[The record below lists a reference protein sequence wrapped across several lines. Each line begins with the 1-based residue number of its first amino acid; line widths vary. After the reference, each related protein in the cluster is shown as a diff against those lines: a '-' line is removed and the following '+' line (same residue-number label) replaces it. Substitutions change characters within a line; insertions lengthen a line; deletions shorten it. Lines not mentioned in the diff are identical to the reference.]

1 MKKAGLL
8 IIYLIC
14 LSVHLFSMEKEPSL
28 YRNVD
33 EKQMEHW
40 VDSVFDSMTFK
51 ERVGQLFVLGVDV
64 NLSARNKEL
73 VKKYIQELKIGGIL
87 FTKGTAKAQAEL
99 TNYCQSL
106 SKVPLMITL
115 DGEWGL
121 SMRLT
126 DTSKFPINMTLGAI
140 ENDSLI
146 YAYGKEV

>member
-14 LSVHLFSMEKEPSL
+14 LSVHLFSMGKEPSL
-28 YRNVD
+28 YRNID

-73 VKKYIQELKIGGIL
+73 VKNTYKNSKSEAFCLLKEQQ
-87 FTKGTAKAQAEL
+87 KPRP
-99 TNYCQSL
+99 N
-106 SKVPLMITL
+106 
-115 DGEWGL
+115 
-121 SMRLT
+121 
-126 DTSKFPINMTLGAI
+126 
-140 ENDSLI
+140 
-146 YAYGKEV
+146 